1 MARTA
6 RHAKLDTRS
15 ARAKLAIRRE
25 PYWCNLGDGLAVGY
39 RRIDRNHGTWISRA
53 YEGDPPR
60 RKYKALGTADDMAE
74 ADGQKVLDFKQAQAA
89 GRAWH
94 PMAFARYANAKI
106 AEIAKKAGDGVSGD
120 YAGSE
125 IPEIPEKAPR
135 TVAEAVAA
143 YADWLKRHRKA
154 TTARQAAY
162 AAETIDRASIGAI
175 RLDRLTAG
183 HIRQWR
189 DAMAEA
195 PARHRTAKADESPEQ
210 TRRKRQSTANRA
222 LTTLKA
228 ALRHAER
235 SHPGTV
241 PGKPWEGADPFKGAD
256 APRVRWLDRDEIKRL
271 LNAAPEDL
279 GRLIRAALLSGCR
292 YGELCR
298 LRCGDFHPESATLH
312 IAEAKAGARTIP
324 LDDEGRAF
332 FASITAGRG
341 RSETMLLRANGRPWK
356 ADHQKRP
363 MAMASEAARLDPPAT
378 LHCLRHTY
386 ASLRIM
392 AGAPLPAIASAL
404 GHSGT
409 RMVEKH
415 YGHLAPS
422 WVHDAIRATAL
433 GIGAGDEAEKVV
445 ALATA

>member
-6 RHAKLDTRS
+6 RNPKIDTRS
-15 ARAKLAIRRE
+15 ARAKLPARRE
-25 PYWCNLGDGLAVGY
+25 PYWTTLTTGLAVGY
-39 RRIDRNHGTWISRA
+39 RRLDGNRGTWIARA
-53 YEGDPPR
+53 YDDATRTR
-60 RKYKALGTADDMAE
+60 RYRALGDVDDTAE
-74 ADGQKVLDFKQAQAA
+74 AGGKVLTFGQAQELA
-89 GRAWH
+89 RAWF
-94 PMAFARYANAKI
+94 PKAFIEMHARS
-106 AEIAKKAGDGVSGD
+106 VSTDSSKTPG
-120 YAGSE
+120 
-125 IPEIPEKAPR
+125 

-162 AAETIDRASIGAI
+162 TADAIATAPIGGV

-183 HIRQWR
+183 HLRQWR
-189 DAMAEA
+189 DAMAET

-210 TRRKRQSTANRA
+210 IRRKRQSTANRA

-235 SHPGTV
+235 SHPGAV

-256 APRVRWLDRDEIKRL
+256 APRVRWLDRDEIRRL

-279 GRLIRAALLSGCR
+279 GRLIHAALLSGCR

-298 LRCGDFHPESATLH
+298 LRCGDFHPESGTLH

-332 FASITAGRG
+332 FQAITAGRPRG
-341 RSETMLLRANGRPWK
+341 ETMLLRANGRPWK

-363 MAMASEAARLDPPAT
+363 MAMASDAARLDPPAT

-409 RMVEKH
+409 RMVERH

-422 WVHDAIRATAL
+422 WVADAIRATSL

-445 ALATA
+445 ALATV